1 MARVTRAD
9 VYTPDEVAIV
19 HCIARVVRR
28 CFLMGDDPVS
38 GKNFDHRKRWVEELL
53 ERFAS
58 CFAIDLIAYAILS
71 NHFHLVLRSRP
82 DIVKAWSDEEVARRW
97 LLICPKRKK
106 LDGSP
111 EEPKENEIQSIVNN
125 KKRIQQLRSQL
136 SDLSWWLRLLCQRI
150 GMRAN
155 REDGEVGRF
164 FQGRFKAVR
173 LLDEESVLACAA
185 YVDLNLIRAAMAE
198 TIEQS
203 SFTSAQKRVEAIA
216 GSRSSTNE
224 GKSGKSVS
232 LPKPADAFLSP
243 VSCEVTATGPM
254 ASQSLA
260 RASDKGFTWMSA
272 MDYLEFLDALA
283 RTVRP
288 DKKGSTPVDVPPIF
302 ARLNLDVER
311 WTDLVAN
318 FGQMF
323 SSVAGKAET
332 VYEYRGKVTGKRFRM
347 KPRRQSE
354 TVAV

>member
-9 VYTPDEVAIV
+9 VFAPDEIAIV

-28 CFLMGDDPVS
+28 CFLLGNDPVS
-38 GKNFDHRKRWVEELL
+38 GKNFDHRKQWVEDLL

-82 DIVKAWSDEEVARRW
+82 DIVATWSDEEVARRW

-111 EEPKENEIQSIVNN
+111 EEPKENEIRSIVKNQ
-125 KKRIQQLRSQL
+125 KRLQKLRSRL

-155 REDGEVGRF
+155 REDGEVGKF

-203 SFTSAQKRVEAIA
+203 SYTSVKKRVEAMVA
-216 GSRSSTNE
+216 SRSNADH
-224 GKSGKSVS
+224 GRSVRGAS
-232 LPKPADAFLSP
+232 PPKQADAFLSP
-243 VSCEVTATGPM
+243 VFCEATTTGPM
-254 ASQSLA
+254 ASQSIA

-272 MDYLEFLDALA
+272 RDYLEFLDALA
-283 RTVRP
+283 RSARA
-288 DKKGSTPVDVPPIF
+288 DKRGSTPVDVPPIF
-302 ARLNLDVER
+302 ARLQLDVER
-311 WTDLVAN
+311 WTDLIAN

-323 SSVAGKAET
+323 SGVAGKAET
-332 VYEYRGKVTGKRFRM
+332 IYEYRGKATGKRFRL
-347 KPRRQSE
+347 KSRFQRE
-354 TVAV
+354 TIAV